1 LKKAFLLF
9 FLAISLFG
17 KFMLINVNFEGN
29 KFFSNKEL
37 LKRVESK
44 PGVEYNEYALRH
56 DEIKLIRL
64 YKDNGF
70 FDINIKKYIKV
81 NFKKKGISIVFKIIE
96 GLRYPVLEIR
106 ILGNRSIPIQSI
118 LPLLKIKKNN
128 PYSALYSTLSGY
140 AIMDY
145 YSRNGYPYT
154 NITDTFSV
162 SKGKGVIIR
171 YLIDEGKRVFI
182 RRIIVENKS
191 GIRDKVIHKYTKRL
205 KSGEIYNPEK
215 VNQVKKELLQTY
227 LFERIEVKTEGLA
240 LRSDSVNIIF
250 NILSSKRTE
259 IAIGGGIQSLE
270 WVVGKTRLTQKGLF
284 SGEHSL
290 KFELEQGFN
299 VKGGLRTNIFT
310 KFKSKDILLTPLS
323 FILTYTLTSERTDTA
338 LRYEDLETKLGY
350 TKNNKYGIY
359 LSYIYKQETSSFR
372 KSISRILSHHIESDN
387 RDNMLDPKKGI
398 KTQVTFYKGGGFL
411 GGDENF
417 YKYDFSIATYL
428 NIKRIVLENYF
439 KRGNIIYHS
448 LPSYTNLFHLD
459 GINILRGYKEYE
471 YGDTLDTL
479 TGRWYLKEFN
489 HFTFQ
494 PKFLI
499 TRGLYLVTFVDFLL
513 LHSEF
518 LKTYGIGVHYSTPIG
533 PIRLEFGFGDGH
545 KNLIF
550 SIGEMIQ

>member
-1 LKKAFLLF
+1 MKKVFLIF
-9 FLAISLFG
+9 FFAISLFG
-17 KFMLINVNFEGN
+17 KFILIDVNFEGN

-37 LKRVESK
+37 LKRIESK
-44 PGVEYNEYALRH
+44 AGVEYNEYVLRH

-70 FDINIKKYIKV
+70 FDINIKKYIRV
-81 NFKKKGISIVFKIIE
+81 NFKKKGISLLFKITE
-96 GLRYPVLEIR
+96 GLHYSVLKIR
-106 ILGNRSIPIQSI
+106 ILGNKSIPIQSI
-118 LPLLKIKKNN
+118 LPLLKIKKKS

-154 NITDTFSV
+154 HVTDTFSV
-162 SKGKGVIIR
+162 SKGKGVIIQ
-171 YLIDEGKRVFI
+171 YLIDEGKRVYI
-182 RRIIVENKS
+182 RRVIIENKS
-191 GIRDKVIHKYTKRL
+191 GIRDKVIVKYVKGL
-205 KSGEIYNPEK
+205 KSGDIYNPEK
-215 VNQVKKELLQTY
+215 VNQVKQELLQTY
-227 LFERIEVKTEGLA
+227 LFERIEVKTPGL
-240 LRSDSVNIIF
+240 LVHSDSVDIIF
-250 NILSSKRTE
+250 NILPSKRTE
-259 IAIGGGIQSLE
+259 VAIGGGIQSLE
-270 WVVGKTRLTQKGLF
+270 WIVGKARLTQKGLF

-299 VKGGLRTNIFT
+299 VEGGIRTNIFT

-338 LRYEDLETKLGY
+338 LHYEDLETKLGY
-350 TKNNKYGIY
+350 TKNYKYGIY
-359 LSYIYKQETSSFR
+359 LSYIYKQETSGSR
-372 KSISRILSHHIESDN
+372 KSISRILSHHIESDF

-398 KTQVTFYKGGGFL
+398 KTRVTFYKGGGFL
-411 GGDENF
+411 GGDDNF
-417 YKYDFSIATYL
+417 YKYDFGIAAYL
-428 NIKRIVLENYF
+428 NIKKIIFENYF

-448 LPSYTNLFHLD
+448 LPSYTNIFHLD
-459 GINILRGYKEYE
+459 GINMLRGYKEYE
-471 YGDTLDTL
+471 YGDILDTL

-489 HFTFQ
+489 QFTFQ

-499 TRGLYLVTFVDFLL
+499 TRGLYLVTFVDLLL

-518 LKTYGIGVHYSTPIG
+518 LKTYGTGIHYYTPIG
-533 PIRLEFGFGDGH
+533 PIRLEFGFGNGH